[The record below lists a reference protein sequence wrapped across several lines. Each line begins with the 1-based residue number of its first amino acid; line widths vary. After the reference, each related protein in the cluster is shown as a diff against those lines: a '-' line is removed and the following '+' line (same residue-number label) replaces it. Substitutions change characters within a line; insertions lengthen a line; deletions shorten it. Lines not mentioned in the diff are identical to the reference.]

1 MTGDKEVILTDNI
14 KKVDAGEGIE
24 VTLTQI
30 LYLPS
35 GVMGGWVTEANS
47 IDPTSVISTDS
58 ELIGDIEVGPGVVI
72 SSRSRMKGEVNIGK
86 NAKIFGS
93 TITGGEGGITIGEH
107 AQISGSILKGSGL
120 VISGEDYMTIIRKS
134 NLAGDFLVNPECN
147 LNKIQVEGKF
157 LIEDGTT
164 YAGGVYIDGGDAA
177 NFIVPQDLPAGLYR
191 MNELGNLVE
200 VGDEG

>member
-1 MTGDKEVILTDNI
+1 MTGDIEVILTDN
-14 KKVDAGEGIE
+14 KKEVKIFDNDP
-24 VTLTQI
+24 VTLYQL

-35 GVMGGWVTEANS
+35 GILGGWATEANS
-47 IDPTSVISTDS
+47 IDPTSIISTDS
-58 ELIGDIEVGPGVVI
+58 DLIGNIDVGPGVVV
-72 SSRSRMKGEVNIGK
+72 SSRSKLVGEVKIDK

-93 TITGGEGGITIGEH
+93 TITGNMTIGEH

>member
-1 MTGDKEVILTDNI
+1 MTGDKEVILTDNL

-35 GVMGGWVTEANS
+35 GILGGWATEANS

-93 TITGGEGGITIGEH
+93 TITGNMTIGEH

-134 NLAGDFLVNPECN
+134 NLAGDFLINPECN
-147 LNKIQVEGKF
+147 LNKIQVVGKF

-177 NFIVPQDLPAGLYR
+177 NFIVPQGLAAGTYR